1 VNHALGQ
8 RWAARSAR
16 ERRVIVAVTC
26 ALTLVLYAWLLRSTT
41 QARQQLLPAVTE
53 LQAQA
58 LRQGA
63 QADEIVRLRALPPPP
78 PASGTDLRPLVQRQV
93 DAAGL
98 GRALVSMELV
108 DARHVKLV
116 FGNVGFA
123 DWLAWADAMQARHL
137 RFAAVRVEAQSA
149 PGQVSVTATLER
161 PGR

>member
-1 VNHALGQ
+1 MKHALGQ
-8 RWAARSAR
+8 RWAARSAQ
-16 ERRVIVAVTC
+16 ERRVIAAVAC
-26 ALTLVLYAWLLRSTT
+26 ALGVVLSVWLLRSTT
-41 QARQQLLPAVTE
+41 QARQQLLPAVAE

-58 LRQGA
+58 IRQGA
-63 QADEIVRLRALPPPP
+63 QADEIVRLRALPLPPT
-78 PASGTDLRPLVQRQV
+78 SSTDLRPLVQRQV

-98 GRALVSMELV
+98 DRSLVSMELV

-123 DWLAWADAMQARHL
+123 DWLSWADAMQAQHL